1 MKNVI
6 EVKNLKKK
14 YPNFYLDINSLKI
27 PSGFITGIIGENGA
41 GKTTLIK
48 LLINAIN
55 KDAGKINIFGK
66 NMEDSLIKNDIGV
79 VLDNAFFPEN
89 LTANDIQIIMKD
101 MFNAWD
107 SNLFNKY
114 LKKFKLKNNQLIK
127 TMSKGE
133 RKKLEISTALSHKPK
148 LLILDEPTSG
158 LDPVARNEVLNEF
171 LNFVKDDE
179 HTIILSTHIT
189 SDLDR
194 IADYICFINNGK
206 IELEKERNDLFDNYG
221 ILKCSLDDLNKI
233 DKNDIVSYRKNKY
246 SCDVLISDKVK
257 CKKKY
262 KKFIIDN
269 ITLEELMLLLIKK
282 EM

>member
-55 KDAGKINIFGK
+55 KDDGKIKIFGK

-89 LTANDIQIIMKD
+89 LSANDIQIIMKD
-101 MFNAWD
+101 MFDAWD
-107 SNLFNKY
+107 SNLFNEY